1 MVLVKPKSD
10 QVKTLP
16 SHLEQK
22 LASFSCLQGSGWS
35 DPHSCSDLTSFPLTF
50 VYSGLAIPTSTPV
63 RKHAIPAPGSEPLHL
78 NVLFPDIPILSFHP
92 FIALLDYLL
101 RWAFPSHF
109 MEMPAT
115 ITLPLIPVLLVFH
128 SIHHSLE
135 VLSSMERRKNFPVS
149 ASSSLRSETLPC
161 SPGTQNSACSFDRC
175 QVCAGIAHVFL
186 SVQRNHIWGV
196 SEDIPEMTTFELSFE
211 GYIGFC
217 HVRNW
222 MLQTQR

>member
-1 MVLVKPKSD
+1 MCFSQISPFSPSTHSLLCLIIFSDGLSQATLWKS
-10 QVKTLP
+10 
-16 SHLEQK
+16 SYHH
-22 LASFSCLQGSGWS
+22 SS
-35 DPHSCSDLTSFPLTF
+35 PHPC
-50 VYSGLAIPTSTPV
+50 A
-63 RKHAIPAPGSEPLHL
+63 
-78 NVLFPDIPILSFHP
+78 
-92 FIALLDYLL
+92 
-101 RWAFPSHF
+101 
-109 MEMPAT
+109 
-115 ITLPLIPVLLVFH
+115 LVFH